1 MKSESDKQGN
11 IKVRASVSDL
21 IKGFLPILEWGAIY
35 NGKTAINDLVVAIIV
50 SIMLVPQSLAYAQL
64 AGLPPEIGLYASM
77 APLILYAI
85 FGTSRSLSVGPV
97 AVTSLM
103 TLAAVAPIA
112 AQGTPEYAAA
122 AMILALLTGILLILL
137 GFLKLGFLSNF
148 MSFPVMAGLG
158 TAVGIQIAAGQM
170 SPVLGIPS
178 KGGAFLA
185 QSISLVQNAGQINLY
200 TAAIGVSSVVF
211 LLLVRNY
218 FSTLL
223 IKLGIGKGFAGILA
237 KMGPVIAIVI
247 TILVVSGFGLDQQGV
262 KIVGVV
268 PSGLPKIALP
278 PFNLSLWEQ
287 LVTPALLI
295 AIVAYV
301 ASISVAQTLAAKKRQ
316 HVDPNQEL
324 IALGTS
330 NIGASLSGGFP
341 VAGGFSR
348 SIVNFEAGAET
359 PAAGAFTA
367 IGIALVALF
376 LTPLLYFLPSAT
388 LGATIF
394 VAVLSMINFKAVKMT
409 YGYSKSDGIAMALTI
424 LLTLTLG
431 VIAGLIAGIGTSL
444 MMYLYRTSRPYMT
457 TVGQIPGTQ
466 HFKNIERN
474 EVITTSQIVTLRM
487 DESLYFANTKYLENQ
502 VNEMVALYPDM
513 KHFILMCSA
522 INSIDASGLESL
534 KSINQRL
541 AESGIVF
548 HLSEVKG
555 PIMDNL
561 KMTQFYQEIKERI
574 HPTQFEA
581 VSKINLEIST
591 TNA

>member
-1 MKSESDKQGN
+1 MNSKVKEDST
-11 IKVRASVSDL
+11 IKKVSIIGKL
-21 IKGFLPILEWGAIY
+21 KGYIPILEWGSVY
-35 NGKTAINDLVVAIIV
+35 NGKTAINDLVVAVIV
-50 SIMLVPQSLAYAQL
+50 TIMLIPQSLAYAQL

-112 AQGTPEYAAA
+112 AQGTPEYATAA
-122 AMILALLTGILLILL
+122 IILALLTGIILIIL
-137 GFLKLGFLSNF
+137 GFLRLGFLANF

-158 TAVGIQIAAGQM
+158 TAVGIQIAAGQL

-178 KGGAFLA
+178 EGGTFLS
-185 QSISLVQNAGQINLY
+185 QSISMVKNAGQINLY
-200 TAAIGVSSVVF
+200 TAAIGIPSVIF
-211 LLLVRNY
+211 LLLVRKY
-218 FSTLL
+218 LTDLL
-223 IKLGIGKGFAGILA
+223 VKIGISKSFAEIVA
-237 KMGPVIAIVI
+237 KMGPVIAIII
-247 TILVVSGFGLDQQGV
+247 TILIVSGLGLDQQGV
-262 KIVGVV
+262 KIVGTV
-268 PSGLPKIALP
+268 PSGLPDITFP
-278 PFNLSLWEQ
+278 SFELSLWSQ
-287 LVTPALLI
+287 ILTPALLI

-301 ASISVAQTLAAKKRQ
+301 ASISVAQTLAAQKRQ

-324 IALGTS
+324 IALGAS

-359 PAAGAFTA
+359 PAAGAYTA

-394 VAVLSMINFKAVKMT
+394 VAVLSMINFKVVKIT
-409 YGYSKSDGIAMALTI
+409 YSYSKSDGIAMALTI

-431 VIAGLIAGIGTSL
+431 VIAGLIAGIGASL
-444 MMYLYRTSRPYMT
+444 MMYLYRTSRPHVAV
-457 TVGQIPGTQ
+457 VGQIPGTQ
-466 HFKNIERN
+466 NFRNIARH
-474 EVITTSQIVTLRM
+474 EVITDLQIVSMRM
-487 DESLYFANTKYLENQ
+487 DESLYFPNARFLEDK
-502 VNEMVALYPDM
+502 VNEMVAEYPEM

-522 INSIDASGLESL
+522 INSIDASGLEAL
-534 KSINQRL
+534 KAINQRL
-541 AESGIVF
+541 TDSGIVF

-555 PIMDNL
+555 PIMDSL
-561 KMTQFYQEIKERI
+561 KKTKFYEEIKERI
-574 HPTQFEA
+574 HLTQFEA
-581 VSKINLEIST
+581 VSKINDEL
-591 TNA
+591 AV

>member
-1 MKSESDKQGN
+1 MDSKVKEGSNTPKRSFSELLKN
-11 IKVRASVSDL
+11 
-21 IKGFLPILEWGAIY
+21 FFPILEWGTKY
-35 NGKTAINDLVVAIIV
+35 NGQTAINDLVVAVIV

-64 AGLPPEIGLYASM
+64 AGLPPEVGLYASM
-77 APLILYAI
+77 APLILYAV

-112 AQGTPEYAAA
+112 SQGTPEYAAA
-122 AMILALLTGILLILL
+122 AMLLAMLTGMILIML

-158 TAVGIQIAAGQM
+158 TAVGIQIATGQL

-178 KGGAFLA
+178 EGGTFLA
-185 QSISLVQNAGQINLY
+185 QSISLVKNAGQINIY

-211 LLLVRNY
+211 LLLVRKY
-218 FSTLL
+218 LSGFLVK
-223 IKLGIGKGFAGILA
+223 IGMGKGFAGILA

-268 PSGLPKIALP
+268 PSGLPDIALP
-278 PFNLSLWEQ
+278 PFDLPLWKQ
-287 LVTPALLI
+287 LATPALLI
-295 AIVAYV
+295 AVVAYV

-324 IALGTS
+324 LALGAS

-359 PAAGAFTA
+359 PAAGAYTA

-394 VAVLSMINFKAVKMT
+394 VAVLSMINFKVVKIT
-409 YGYSKSDGIAMALTI
+409 YAFSKSDGIAMALTI

-431 VIAGLIAGIGTSL
+431 VIAGLISGIGTSL
-444 MMYLYRTSRPYMT
+444 IMYLFRTSRPHMAI
-457 TVGQIPGTQ
+457 VGQIPGTQ
-466 HFKNIERN
+466 HFKNMERN
-474 EVITTSQIVTLRM
+474 EVTTTSQIVSLRM
-487 DESLYFANTKYLENQ
+487 DESLYFANTRFLEDKI
-502 VNEMVALYPDM
+502 NEMAALYPDM
-513 KHFILMCSA
+513 KHFVLMCSA
-522 INSIDASGLESL
+522 INGIDASGLESL
-534 KSINQRL
+534 KSIHQRL
-541 AESGIVF
+541 AESGIAF

-555 PIMDNL
+555 PILDSL
-561 KMTQFYQEIKERI
+561 KKTKFYEDIKERI
-574 HPTQFEA
+574 HSSQYDA
-581 VSKINLEIST
+581 VSSINSSLMQ
-591 TNA
+591 